1 MRKQKEKKGI
11 LEARK
16 KAIVADSPDAIVTL
30 ATVEHT
36 VENVEIK
43 LSHLSD
49 PIEAETQFA
58 ARVYPLLSVPS

>member
-43 LSHLSD
+43 LSHTCLI
-49 PIEAETQFA
+49 P
-58 ARVYPLLSVPS
+58 